1 MSYYYPFVYNEI
13 IHLPIFINF
22 FGRIARHQEESVKY
36 QQAINSREL
45 IGYGNEITLFHH
57 SAEGDFFLI
66 DGDALLFY
74 VYTSRTW
81 QKGQQLHMVYII
93 EQYL

>member
-1 MSYYYPFVYNEI
+1 MKDYTIRLYIYQFSLIY
-13 IHLPIFINF
+13 L
-22 FGRIARHQEESVKY
+22 RITRHQEESVKY
-36 QQAINSREL
+36 QQAINSRAL

-81 QKGQQLHMVYII
+81 QKGQQLHLVYII

>member
-1 MSYYYPFVYNEI
+1 MK
-13 IHLPIFINF
+13 
-22 FGRIARHQEESVKY
+22 HQH
-36 QQAINSREL
+36 AINSRAL
-45 IGYGNEITLFHH
+45 IGYGKEITLFHH
-57 SAEGDFFLI
+57 SADGDFFLI

-93 EQYL
+93 EQYLW